1 MEEVISSWEEAYRNR
16 PTAGYGEIREDSDLD
31 PLLKVFGDDRDK
43 RILDL
48 GCGDGCH
55 LVFLAKWGFTM
66 YGLDYAPT
74 ALRLTREWLSKEDL
88 DADLK
93 CADMS
98 SIPWQDGHFD
108 AVIATMVI
116 DHNSLEEIRAT
127 LGEVF
132 RVLKPGGYFLAT
144 VMKYNPNGG
153 PDKRKSIEI
162 EPRTY
167 VPLLGHDRGVPH
179 HRFIEWEL
187 KELLHEFELVRLSGE
202 RRFLFLVRKPTSAS
216 ASGNG

>member
-31 PLLKVFGDDRDK
+31 PLFEVFGEDRGK

-48 GCGDGCH
+48 GCGDGRH
-55 LVFLAKWGFTM
+55 LVFLAKRGFTM

-74 ALRLTREWLSKEDL
+74 ALRLRREWLSKEGL

-98 SIPWQDGHFD
+98 SIPWRDGHFD
-108 AVIATMVI
+108 AVIATMVM

-153 PDKRKSIEI
+153 
-162 EPRTY
+162 RTKGSR
-167 VPLLGHDRGVPH
+167 L
-179 HRFIEWEL
+179 
-187 KELLHEFELVRLSGE
+187 RLSHA
-202 RRFLFLVRKPTSAS
+202 LTSRCWVMFPITAS
-216 ASGNG
+216 SSGS